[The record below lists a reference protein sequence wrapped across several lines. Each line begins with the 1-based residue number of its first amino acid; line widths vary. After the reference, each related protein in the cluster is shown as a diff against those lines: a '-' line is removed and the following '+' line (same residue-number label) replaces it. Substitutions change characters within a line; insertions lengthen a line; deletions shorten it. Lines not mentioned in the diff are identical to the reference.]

1 MKTLRLLAFVILV
14 SGYALNMS
22 AQEIT
27 VFQGMW
33 GDEFYQDTK
42 KITCKQFDMLIKENQ
57 IADMHWQKSKKQMLG
72 GLIAGAANLGSAI
85 WYLANENG
93 DTDTAAPI
101 ATFAGTAILG
111 TIFYLS
117 ANNNKKKAVLE
128 YNDGLGKKTSLHL
141 LPTSGPNGVGLA
153 LRF

>member
-1 MKTLRLLAFVILV
+1 MKTLRLVVFVILV

-33 GDEFYQDTK
+33 GDEFYQDK
-42 KITCKQFDMLIKENQ
+42 EKISCKQFDMLMKENSV
-57 IADMHWQKSKKQMLG
+57 AEMHWQKSKKQMLG
-72 GLIAGAANLGSAI
+72 GLIAGTANLGAAI

-93 DTDTAAPI
+93 NKDTAAPI
-101 ATFAGTAILG
+101 ATFAGTAIIG

-117 ANNNKKKAVLE
+117 ANNNKKKAILE
-128 YNDGLGKKTSLHL
+128 YNEGLGKKTSFRL
-141 LPTSGPNGVGLA
+141 LPTSSSNGVGLA
-153 LRF
+153 LQF